1 MDISSYKVNSKEF
14 LIGSSPTILNEL
26 NYLKYFIDN
35 KVSLIVKICKENL
48 YNKQLFIENKIDII
62 ENIQNDGLYPDDNN
76 IKILDNIYEN
86 YIKNNKKI
94 FFHCKAGIG
103 RAPTFLGYIV
113 IKYLNKNSNDFITEI
128 RKIREN
134 SINSVQLKWLFDLNS
149 NSKKNICI
157 IL

>member
-26 NYLKYFIDN
+26 NYLKFFIDN

-62 ENIQNDGLYPDDNN
+62 ENIQDDGLYPDENN
-76 IKILDNIYEN
+76 KKILDNIYEN

-113 IKYLNKNSNDFITEI
+113 IKYLNKNSNDFIIEI
-128 RKIREN
+128 RQIRKN
-134 SINSVQLKWLFDLNS
+134 SINSIQLRWLFDFNK
-149 NSKKNICI
+149 NIKKNNCI

>member
-1 MDISSYKVNSKEF
+1 MDISIYKVDSKEF
-14 LIGSSPTILNEL
+14 LIGSSPTFLNEV

-35 KVSLIVKICKENL
+35 KISLIVKICKENL
-48 YNKQLFIENKIDII
+48 YDKQTFIDNNIDII
-62 ENIQNDGLYPDDNN
+62 ENIQDDGLYPDKDNK
-76 IKILDNIYEN
+76 IILDKIYEN
-86 YIKNNKKI
+86 YVKKDKKI

-128 RKIREN
+128 RQIRKN
-134 SINSVQLKWLFDLNS
+134 SINSIQLKWLFEFNNDI
-149 NSKKNICI
+149 KKSYCI